1 MDIVDSHCHV
11 IAEDQD
17 RYPLG
22 PLGGK
27 QSEWAAARPL
37 TTPQLAALM
46 DEAGVGSAVLV
57 QATTA
62 YGYDNSYVV
71 DSGKQWPER
80 FVAVGTF
87 DPLRAFSAQQLALAV
102 MEGGLAGARL
112 FTYGTTM
119 PTQGEWFAA
128 EETYPFW
135 RKAGQLGVPVC
146 LQMHLG
152 SATKELEDIL
162 ERFPEVPVVLDHIGR
177 AAIADSPARA
187 GEEVARLARHPG
199 LYLKMTHRNF
209 EPLQAAG
216 EAAKDFL
223 EPVVGSFGAE
233 RIAWGSNC
241 PAAPQPL
248 TELVRLA
255 EDVLSV
261 LPDAARAEIFAG
273 TTRRLYPRLAR
284 GASEAAPSSSGADTR
299 R

>member
-11 IAEDQD
+11 ISDDQAK
-17 RYPLG
+17 YPLG

-46 DEAGVGSAVLV
+46 DEAGIGSAVLV

-62 YGYDNSYVV
+62 YGYDNTYVM
-71 DSGKQWPER
+71 DSGRQWPDR

-102 MEGGLAGARL
+102 TEGGLVGARL

-119 PTQGEWFAA
+119 PVQGEWFAA

-135 RKAGQLGVPVC
+135 RKAGELGVPVC
-146 LQMHLG
+146 MQMHLG
-152 SATKELEDIL
+152 SATKEFEDIL
-162 ERFPEVPVVLDHIGR
+162 ERFPEVTVLLDHIGR
-177 AAIADSPARA
+177 PAIAESPGRA
-187 GEEVARLARHPG
+187 GEDVARLAKHPG
-199 LYLKMTHRNF
+199 LHLKITHRNL

-223 EPVVGSFGAE
+223 DPVVGAFGAE

-284 GASEAAPSSSGADTR
+284 GTAEAAPSSSDAGTR
-299 R
+299 P